1 MQPCPWRCSVFDP
14 VSLLDSSGDQPAK
27 PCGLAGR
34 CLPACLHLLLAF
46 AACFAPCTTLY
57 HPSCLAPCSPAPPA
71 PPLTS
76 QVRANLFTRAKD
88 FGIVLDDIAIT
99 HLSFSTEFTK
109 AVEMKQVAA
118 QDAERAKFVVL
129 KAEQVG
135 AAGRGCGG
143 VVCCCILCQWPC

>member
-1 MQPCPWRCSVFDP
+1 MA
-14 VSLLDSSGDQPAK
+14 LSG
-27 PCGLAGR
+27 AG
-34 CLPACLHLLLAF
+34 CLHQLQA
-46 AACFAPCTTLY
+46 AACRCCRWPPAHPCTL
-57 HPSCLAPCSPAPPA
+57 SPP
-71 PPLTS
+71 

-135 AAGRGCGG
+135 AAGGGCCSMVWWCVLG
-143 VVCCCILCQWPC
+143 VACRAEG